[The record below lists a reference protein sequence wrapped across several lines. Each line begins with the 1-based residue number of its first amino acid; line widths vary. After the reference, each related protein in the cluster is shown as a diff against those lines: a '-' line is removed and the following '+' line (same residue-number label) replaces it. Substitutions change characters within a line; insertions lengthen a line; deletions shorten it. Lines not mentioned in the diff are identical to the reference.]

1 MSEEKAKSIAVAEAD
16 ANEEEE
22 ALKPQTFRLSY
33 EEMARTKRKPDD
45 RAIII
50 AQPEEMGIDIDELG
64 LPSGST
70 FAVVIRPFRA
80 GENADIRETVKDF
93 PTETW
98 LQELHDEICM
108 RCVVEPAFPQT
119 AEGLKQLMRWQPG
132 FRSTCASAVQNQSG
146 LGAHTVKNAKEE
158 LSKLQGLTR
167 SIS

>member
-64 LPSGST
+64 LPS
-70 FAVVIRPFRA
+70 
-80 GENADIRETVKDF
+80 
-93 PTETW
+93 
-98 LQELHDEICM
+98 
-108 RCVVEPAFPQT
+108 
-119 AEGLKQLMRWQPG
+119 
-132 FRSTCASAVQNQSG
+132 RSTCASAVQNQSG